1 MVWLVAKLFSQ
12 KRISLIVNSEII
24 SLKTHKPEDIFKY
37 LTGKNLREKVLLEK
51 KKETSQKKLK
61 SAKLILKDV
70 FNTIENSTNDE
81 IIFDAFV
88 SQVDKKLVTIKD
100 CLTYYRGNTKYP
112 GKQVLEDARDL
123 LMEVLSI
130 KSVDRFFDYVF
141 KHENDFLDMGEDT
154 YNVLQFF
161 NHQKSYFDDAVKTY
175 NIFESNKN
183 YITNEELIDIA
194 NKINSI
200 LTMSN
205 PYSNIKDLPQLT
217 NQFMEKHDE
226 IIEMEKLTP
235 QNDLKLELDEVIEV
249 LNEDYEYKDELK
261 SKYGPTFTNDFD
273 NLNKKLAKATEI
285 SVIRGVSDEATNLR
299 IKYLNKIDKFKESKN
314 PEPEHLKPKVKSVEV
329 SVKGITSK
337 SKVKIENEDDLN
349 KFLDKI
355 RSEVKK
361 QLEENDFV
369 NLKL

>member
-1 MVWLVAKLFSQ
+1 MWLLAKLFSQ
-12 KRISLIVNSEII
+12 KRISLILNSEII
-24 SLKTHKPEDIFKY
+24 SLKTHKAEDIFKY
-37 LTGKNLREKVLLEK
+37 LTAKNFREKVLFEK

-88 SQVDKKLVTIKD
+88 SQADKKLAIIKD
-100 CLTYYRGNTKYP
+100 CLTYYRSNTKYP
-112 GKQVLEDARDL
+112 GKQILEDARDL

-141 KHENDFLDMGEDT
+141 KHEDDFLYMGEDT

-161 NHQKSYFDDAVKTY
+161 DHQKGYFDDAVKTY

-183 YITNEELIDIA
+183 YITDDELIDLA

-200 LTMSN
+200 LAMPN

-217 NQFMEKHDE
+217 NQFIEKHNE
-226 IIEMEKLTP
+226 IIDMEKLTP

-261 SKYGPTFTNDFD
+261 SKYETTFTNDFD

-285 SVIRGVSDEATNLR
+285 SVIRGVSDEAANLR
-299 IKYLNKIDKFKESKN
+299 TKCLNKIDKFKKSKN
-314 PEPEHLKPKVKSVEV
+314 PEPDTPEPTSIDI
-329 SVKGITSK
+329 SVKVIASK
-337 SKVKIENEDDLN
+337 SKVKIENDDDLD

-355 RSEVKK
+355 RFEVKR
-361 QLEENDFV
+361 QLEENDVV